1 MKNEFSRSKEWWDLW
16 FLNMAKYVSTAS
28 RDPSTQTGA
37 VIVRPDKSVA
47 SVGFNGFPANMND
60 DPELYNN
67 REEKYLR
74 VVHCEINSLLF
85 APERVKGYTLYTYPF
100 ASCSRCAVEMLQS
113 GISRFVF
120 PKLQDD
126 KIERWG
132 ESLKRTI
139 SYFDEAKVEWSEYDT
154 I

>member
-1 MKNEFSRSKEWWDLW
+1 MVWSYFTNKKRSEKRIQQIKG
-16 FLNMAKYVSTAS
+16 M
-28 RDPSTQTGA
+28 
-37 VIVRPDKSVA
+37 
-47 SVGFNGFPANMND
+47 VGLVVFKHG
-60 DPELYNN
+60 ELYNN